1 MKFDIF
7 EANTRIVLSYM
18 FSLIGLIFVILGI
31 IHGLWNFILWGI
43 VITLMS
49 LYLVHFNKKL
59 KRESK

>member
-7 EANTRIVLSYM
+7 EANTRIMLAYM
-18 FSLIGLIFVILGI
+18 FSLIGLFFVIIGVI
-31 IHGLWNFILWGI
+31 YGVWNFILWGI

-59 KRESK
+59 KNRRN